1 VQDPAME
8 EQDKPLEGISVVV
21 PVFQT
26 LSTLSELVR
35 RIQVTMK
42 TDHEII
48 LVDDGCPSHI
58 WLEIESIASDTVR
71 GIRLARNYGQHAA
84 VLAGVRE
91 ARYSTVV
98 TLDDDLQNPPEEIP
112 KLLEALSTEVD
123 VVYGRCSTMKHS
135 RIRRGLSHIGLR
147 LISRL
152 SHTITPFQMTS
163 FRAFRTDVRET
174 FGDYTGPDTSFDA
187 LLSWSSANFAVV
199 ETEHSARIH
208 GKSGYTFRKLLAVF
222 MREMMSYSTLPLRL
236 ATLIGL
242 FVSLLS
248 SISLAYVVISAF
260 VYQDDIPGFAFIASS
275 LSIFA
280 GVQMLLLGMI
290 GYYIGQTHTRV
301 MRKPGYVVK
310 RRTHQR

>member
-1 VQDPAME
+1 ME

-58 WLEIESIASDTVR
+58 WQEIESVASDTVR

-91 ARYSTVV
+91 ARYATVV

-135 RIRRGLSHIGLR
+135 RIRRVLSYIGLR

-152 SHTITPFQMTS
+152 SRTITPFQMTS

-174 FGDYTGPDTSFDA
+174 FGDYTGPETSFDA
-187 LLSWSSANFAVV
+187 LLSWSAANIAIV
-199 ETEHSARIH
+199 ETDHLPRVL
-208 GKSGYTFRKLLAVF
+208 GKSNYTFRKLVAVF
-222 MREMMSYSTLPLRL
+222 SRELISYSTMPLRV
-236 ATLIGL
+236 ATFIGL
-242 FVSLLS
+242 FISVLS
-248 SISLAYVVISAF
+248 SISLAYVVIIAL
-260 VYQDDIPGFAFIASS
+260 VYEDDIPGFAFIASS
-275 LSIFA
+275 LSVFG
-280 GVQMLLLGMI
+280 GVQMLLLGII
-290 GYYIGQTHTRV
+290 GNYIGQTHTRV
-301 MRKPGYVVK
+301 MRKPGYVV
-310 RRTHQR
+310 RQRTPAR

>member
-1 VQDPAME
+1 ME

-58 WLEIESIASDTVR
+58 WQEIESVASDTVR

-91 ARYSTVV
+91 ARYATVV

-135 RIRRGLSHIGLR
+135 RIRRVLSYIGLR

-152 SHTITPFQMTS
+152 SRTITPFQMTS

-174 FGDYTGPDTSFDA
+174 FGDYTGPETSFDA
-187 LLSWSSANFAVV
+187 LLSWSAANIAIV
-199 ETEHSARIH
+199 ETDHLPRVL
-208 GKSGYTFRKLLAVF
+208 GKSNYTFRKLVAVF
-222 MREMMSYSTLPLRL
+222 SRELISYSTMPLRV
-236 ATLIGL
+236 ATFIGL
-242 FVSLLS
+242 FISVLS
-248 SISLAYVVISAF
+248 SISLAYVVIIAL
-260 VYQDDIPGFAFIASS
+260 VYEDDVPGFAFIASS
-275 LSIFA
+275 LSVFG
-280 GVQMLLLGMI
+280 GVQMLLLGII
-290 GYYIGQTHTRV
+290 GNYIGQTHTRV
-301 MRKPGYVVK
+301 MRKPGYVV
-310 RRTHQR
+310 RQRTPAR

>member
-1 VQDPAME
+1 ME

-58 WLEIESIASDTVR
+58 WQEIESVASDTVR

-91 ARYSTVV
+91 ARYATVV

-135 RIRRGLSHIGLR
+135 RIRRVLSYIGLR

-152 SHTITPFQMTS
+152 SRTITPFQMTS

-174 FGDYTGPDTSFDA
+174 FGDYTGPETSFDA
-187 LLSWSSANFAVV
+187 LLSWSAANIAIV
-199 ETEHSARIH
+199 ETDHLPRVL
-208 GKSGYTFRKLLAVF
+208 GKSNYTFRKLVAVF
-222 MREMMSYSTLPLRL
+222 SRELISYSTMPLRV
-236 ATLIGL
+236 ATYIGL
-242 FVSLLS
+242 FISVLS
-248 SISLAYVVISAF
+248 SISLAYVVIIAL
-260 VYQDDIPGFAFIASS
+260 VYEDDVPGFAFIASS
-275 LSIFA
+275 LSVFG
-280 GVQMLLLGMI
+280 GVQMLLLGII
-290 GYYIGQTHTRV
+290 GHYIGQTHTRV
-301 MRKPGYVVK
+301 MRKPGYVV
-310 RRTHQR
+310 RQRTPAR